1 MKYEINLLSDNEL
14 DAVAGGWKNDP
25 LRTWS
30 IKVESAAAIA
40 ASKGLG
46 KTPGGDYVGNTAT
59 NDQDKGWTHF

>member
-14 DAVAGGWKNDP
+14 DAVAGGWRNDP

-30 IKVESAAAIA
+30 ILVESASAIA

-46 KTPGGDYVGNTAT
+46 DTPGGVYVGNTAT
-59 NDQDKGWTHF
+59 TDQAGWNHF